1 MGFLLLVLLL
11 TGCSSAP
18 TETLPAVSA
27 APFQTASVVP
37 TLTPIKSQQYGQ
49 QDGQLSIISPLHSTQ
64 VSGGGGLRIAFYLI
78 DHNDMPLE
86 GAIVQAELWT
96 PAGELFAS
104 LPCID
109 NGNGQYLAEYIR
121 LPLRNTGGYW
131 HLVGKAKW
139 NDDQQAEAEAT
150 FQATPSISEMYKNQY
165 GFWIDQPQIFGLGT
179 GFYNLSQSGGLHFE
193 DQLNEDG
200 SGYVLLD
207 NYRYEALGVTFAALE
222 IQWQNADYPPDG
234 ASAAAYAQSLVG
246 PGLPHQDPDAPQMVL
261 TAKQV
266 TFQDR
271 PAWQVTGRTKEYYVS
286 AAAAEYPV
294 EWLIFN
300 CPASDWLWTLTIST
314 DYQLYLSRLR
324 SLQETFECLPASPDD
339 QT

>member
-1 MGFLLLVLLL
+1 MGFLLLFLLL

-27 APFQTASVVP
+27 SPLQTASVVP
-37 TLTPIKSQQYGQ
+37 TLTRVTSQQYGQ
-49 QDGQLSIISPLHSTQ
+49 QEGQLSIISPLHSTQ
-64 VSGGGGLRIAFYLI
+64 VSGGGGLRIALYLI
-78 DHNDMPLE
+78 DHNDLPLE

-139 NDDQQAEAEAT
+139 NDDQQAEVEAT
-150 FQATPSISEMYKNQY
+150 FQANPSVSEMYQTLY
-165 GFWIDQPQIFGLGT
+165 GFWIDQPQIHGLGT

-193 DQLNEDG
+193 DELHEDG

-222 IQWQNADYPPDG
+222 VHWREAEYPPDG
-234 ASAAAYAQSLVG
+234 ASAAVYAQSLIG
-246 PGLPHQDPDAPQMVL
+246 SGLPHQDPDAPPMELSAQ
-261 TAKQV
+261 QV

-271 PAWQVTGRTKEYYVS
+271 PAWQVTGRTKEFYVS
-286 AAAAEYPV
+286 KAAAEYPV
-294 EWLIFN
+294 EWLMFT
-300 CPASDWLWTLTIST
+300 CPGSNFLWTLVISS
-314 DYQLYLSRLR
+314 DHESYISRLR
-324 SLQETFECLPASPDD
+324 SLQETFECPSASPDE
-339 QT
+339 